1 MQEGEK
7 TTTLANF
14 SNIQEFQTSKGTALD
29 QVTGIITFTNEPSN
43 TISSA
48 KATSSQDTLPDSLMT
63 TNTFSSNDIDQVF
76 TALNSDNHS
85 SAYSLMTMGAG
96 TLPTS
101 EPDLLTLAANN
112 IF

>member
-1 MQEGEK
+1 MQEGGK

-14 SNIQEFQTSKGTALD
+14 SNIQEFQTSKGTTID

-48 KATSSQDTLPDSLMT
+48 KATSSQDALPDSLMT
-63 TNTFSSNDIDQVF
+63 TNIFSSNEISQAVA
-76 TALNSDNHS
+76 ALNSDNHS